1 MRVEQLNHA
10 KALLLSSIV
19 LMMVIMA
26 SAAGCT
32 GASEKQT
39 PAAPQTT
46 SGDAGSASSSPSSS
60 SPSSSVPAVS
70 YTELQKFL
78 PAAPG
83 GWQLD
88 DKSGVTYTADGE
100 DWSSAWATYSRTDNS
115 DITASVYIQD
125 TAGMRE
131 GYWEMWDMA
140 TVIDTSDFSWKSITM
155 MGNPAWE
162 YIDKTSDG
170 SALYVG
176 IKDRIIVLVNIDG
189 GSKDD
194 LYAFANSINYGG
206 LAALT

>member
-1 MRVEQLNHA
+1 MHGEQLKHA
-10 KALLLSSIV
+10 KTMVLGAIV
-19 LMMVIMA
+19 LIMVVMA

-46 SGDAGSASSSPSSS
+46 SSDADSASSSSSS
-60 SPSSSVPAVS
+60 SPPSSSVPAVS

-83 GWQLD
+83 GWQID
-88 DKSGVTYTADGE
+88 DKSGVTYKADGE
-100 DWSSAWATYSRTDNS
+100 DWSSAWAAYSRTDNS
-115 DITASVYIQD
+115 DITAAVYIQD

-140 TVIDTSDFSWKSITM
+140 TVVETDDFSWKSTTM
-155 MGNPAWE
+155 AGNPAWE
-162 YIDKTSDG
+162 FIDKTSDG

-176 IKDRIIVLVNIDG
+176 IKDRIIVVVNVDG

-194 LYAFANSINYGG
+194 LYAFANPINYGG

>member
-10 KALLLSSIV
+10 KALLLGSIV

-26 SAAGCT
+26 AAAGCT

-88 DKSGVTYTADGE
+88 DKSGVTYKADGE
-100 DWSSAWATYSRTDNS
+100 DWSSAWATYSRTDNP
-115 DITASVYIQD
+115 DITAAVYIQD

-131 GYWEMWDMA
+131 GYWTMWDAAM
-140 TVIDTSDFSWKSITM
+140 TIETDDFSWKSTTM
-155 MGNPAWE
+155 KGHPAWE
-162 YIDKTSDG
+162 YIDKTAEDYG
-170 SALYVG
+170 VYVG
-176 IKDRIIVLVNIDG
+176 IKDRIIVFVNVDG

-194 LYAFANSINYGG
+194 LYAFANSIDYGG
-206 LAALT
+206 LAALS

>member
-1 MRVEQLNHA
+1 MHGQQLKHA
-10 KALLLSSIV
+10 KTLLIGSII
-19 LMMVIMA
+19 LMMVVMA

-39 PAAPQTT
+39 TPIPQTT
-46 SGDAGSASSSPSSS
+46 SGDAGSASSSPSPSS
-60 SPSSSVPAVS
+60 SSSVPAVS

-88 DKSGVTYTADGE
+88 DKSGVTYKADGE
-100 DWSSAWATYSRTDNS
+100 DWSSAWATYSRTDNA
-115 DITASVYIQD
+115 DITTEVYIQD

-131 GYWEMWDMA
+131 GYWAMWDTA
-140 TVIDTSDFSWKSITM
+140 TVVDTSDFSWKSTTM

-176 IKDRIIVLVNIDG
+176 IKDRIIVFVSVDG

-194 LYAFANSINYGG
+194 LYSFANSINYGG